1 MAWRGCLEAA
11 SAAKPSR
18 NSVSRSMT
26 EPTVARP
33 PAEASRVS
41 LKVTLRSL
49 LFNMAFWVW
58 TGILAIAALPLLL
71 LPRRAMQA
79 VGRCWG
85 RGVLA
90 LARAVVGL
98 SYEVRGRERIPH
110 EPAIFAIKHQSAWE
124 TMVCHTLLDD
134 PAIALKRELTLIPL
148 FGWYLL
154 RAGMIRIDRGA
165 GARALRS
172 LVEGARKA
180 LARGS
185 SVVMFPEGTRV
196 PPGQRR
202 PYQPGVAALY
212 LQLERP
218 VVPVALNS
226 GMYWR
231 RRGFLKRPGCIVVEF
246 LEPIE
251 PGLDRRSFMA
261 ELERRLEGATERIL
275 AEAGWR
281 PQG

>member
-1 MAWRGCLEAA
+1 M
-11 SAAKPSR
+11 P
-18 NSVSRSMT
+18 
-26 EPTVARP
+26 EPTVPHP
-33 PAEASRVS
+33 PAEAGCASFG
-41 LKVTLRSL
+41 VTLRSL
-49 LFNMAFWVW
+49 LFNVAFWVW
-58 TGILAIAALPLLL
+58 TAVLALAALPVLL

-79 VGRCWG
+79 VGRNWG
-85 RGVLA
+85 RGVDA

-98 SYEVRGRERIPH
+98 SYEVRGRQHVPQ

-124 TMVCHTLLDD
+124 TLIVHSLLDD

-172 LVEGARKA
+172 LIEGARKA
-180 LARGS
+180 LDRGS

-196 PPGQRR
+196 APGRRR
-202 PYQPGVAALY
+202 PYQPGITALY

-226 GMYWR
+226 GLYWSR
-231 RRGFLKRPGCIVVEF
+231 RSFLKRPGRIVVEF
-246 LEPIE
+246 LEPIR

-261 ELERRLEGATERIL
+261 ELERRLEGATDRLL
-275 AEAGWR
+275 AETGWQ
-281 PQG
+281 PQGER

>member
-1 MAWRGCLEAA
+1 
-11 SAAKPSR
+11 
-18 NSVSRSMT
+18 
-26 EPTVARP
+26 
-33 PAEASRVS
+33 
-41 LKVTLRSL
+41 
-49 LFNMAFWVW
+49 
-58 TGILAIAALPLLL
+58 
-71 LPRRAMQA
+71 MQA
-79 VGRCWG
+79 VGRSWG

-98 SYEVRGRERIPH
+98 SHEVRGRERIPH

-124 TMVCHTLLDD
+124 TMIVHSLLDD

-196 PPGQRR
+196 APGQR
-202 PYQPGVAALY
+202 PAYQPGIAALY
-212 LQLERP
+212 LQLGRP

-231 RRGFLKRPGCIVVEF
+231 RRGFLKRPGRIVVEF

-251 PGLDRRSFMA
+251 PGLDRRGFMA
-261 ELERRLEGATERIL
+261 ELERRLEGATERLL

-281 PQG
+281 PDG

>member
-1 MAWRGCLEAA
+1 M
-11 SAAKPSR
+11 S
-18 NSVSRSMT
+18 

-33 PAEASRVS
+33 PARASLGMLV
-41 LKVTLRSL
+41 RSL
-49 LFNMAFWVW
+49 AFNVAFWVW
-58 TGILAIAALPLLL
+58 TGFLALAALPLLL

-79 VGRCWG
+79 LGRCWG

-98 SYEVRGRERIPH
+98 SYEVRGQERVPQG
-110 EPAIFAIKHQSAWE
+110 PALFAIKHQSAWE
-124 TMVCHTLLDD
+124 TMIVHSLLDD

-154 RAGMIRIDRGA
+154 RAGMIRIDRAA

-172 LVEGARKA
+172 LVEGARGA

-196 PPGQRR
+196 APGQRR
-202 PYQPGVAALY
+202 PYQPGIAALY
-212 LQLERP
+212 LHLERP

-226 GMYWR
+226 GMYWSR
-231 RRGFLKRPGCIVVEF
+231 RSFLKRPGRIVVEF
-246 LEPIE
+246 QEPIA
-251 PGLDRRSFMA
+251 PGLDRRGFMA
-261 ELERRLEGATERIL
+261 ELERRLEGATERLL
-275 AEAGWR
+275 AEAGWSPDAR
-281 PQG
+281 AP

>member
-1 MAWRGCLEAA
+1 M
-11 SAAKPSR
+11 P
-18 NSVSRSMT
+18 
-26 EPTVARP
+26 EPTVQRL
-33 PAEASRVS
+33 PAEAGRAS
-41 LKVTLRSL
+41 LGVVARSL
-49 LFNMAFWVW
+49 LFNVAFWVW
-58 TGILAIAALPLLL
+58 TGILALAALPLLP

-79 VGRCWG
+79 MGRFWG
-85 RGVLA
+85 QSIDA
-90 LARAVVGL
+90 LARTVVGL
-98 SYEVRGRERIPH
+98 SYEVRGRERIPR

-124 TMVCHTLLDD
+124 TMIVHSLLDD

-172 LVEGARKA
+172 LVDGARRA
-180 LARGS
+180 LGRGS

-196 PPGQRR
+196 APGRR
-202 PYQPGVAALY
+202 RAYQPGIAALY

-231 RRGFLKRPGCIVVEF
+231 RRGFLKRPGRIVVEF

-261 ELERRLEGATERIL
+261 ELERRLEGASERLL
-275 AEAGWR
+275 AEAVWQFEHR
-281 PQG
+281 PRGPA